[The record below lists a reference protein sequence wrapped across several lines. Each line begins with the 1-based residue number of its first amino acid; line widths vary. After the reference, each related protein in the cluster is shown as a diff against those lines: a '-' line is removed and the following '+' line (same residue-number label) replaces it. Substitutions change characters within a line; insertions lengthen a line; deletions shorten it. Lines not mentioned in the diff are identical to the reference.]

1 MEKANYDLKKEIHN
15 RKESQNPYTEQ
26 EIYSII
32 IQIISTLEYLY
43 KNDMAP
49 KDINPSNILVFK
61 EVDKTI
67 YKISDLRISKFD

>member
-1 MEKANYDLKKEIHN
+1 
-15 RKESQNPYTEQ
+15 
-26 EIYSII
+26 
-32 IQIISTLEYLY
+32 
-43 KNDMAP
+43 MAP